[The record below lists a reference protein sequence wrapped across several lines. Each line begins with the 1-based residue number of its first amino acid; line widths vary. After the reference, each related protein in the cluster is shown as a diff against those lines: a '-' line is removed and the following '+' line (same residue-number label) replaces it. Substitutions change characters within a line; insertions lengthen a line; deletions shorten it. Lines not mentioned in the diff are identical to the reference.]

1 MSNNIIPFPGVHVRP
16 EEVRPEEVRGTSMPF
31 MCITDEAN
39 TIFVE
44 GFFPA
49 DAVKVFFEYLLA
61 KDEGEPAQ

>member
-1 MSNNIIPFPGVHVRP
+1 MPKNNIIPFPDVHVRP
-16 EEVRPEEVRGTSMPF
+16 EEVRDSSMPF
-31 MCITDEAN
+31 MCITDDAN

-61 KDEGEPAQ
+61 KDEREPAP